1 MRQASDPRS
10 LLLSLAVVL
19 GAGTAGCSQAV
30 EIGVPAF
37 ATQAPCP
44 QLSWPQQAAGHDRVA
59 TTSDSAAV
67 AAWGDPAIV
76 ARCGVAAPPPTT
88 LACLG
93 VDDVDWIVEPLS
105 DGTRFTTYGRRPAM
119 QVLVPDAYSPEPMVL
134 GSFTQVARRLPGTGR
149 RCR

>member
-1 MRQASDPRS
+1 MSRAGHRRP
-10 LLLSLAVVL
+10 LLVVLAVLL
-19 GAGTAGCSQAV
+19 GVGSAGCSRAV
-30 EIGVPAF
+30 EVGVPAF

-44 QLSWPQQAAGHDRVA
+44 QLSWPQQVAGHDRVD
-59 TTSDSAAV
+59 TTSHSGAV

-76 ARCGVAAPPPTT
+76 ARCGVGAPPPTT
-88 LACLG
+88 LECLG

-105 DGTRFTTYGRRPAM
+105 DGTRFTTYGRSPAM

-134 GSFTQVARRLPGTGR
+134 GSFTPVAAELPATGR